1 MLQFSS
7 NIQYLKG
14 VGEAR
19 AKLFRRLG
27 VDSVGSLVRLYPR
40 AYEDWSSTVSILDAV
55 PGETCCIKATVCAP
69 VTHAL
74 IRKGMTIYKTEA
86 TDGENIMKITIFSK

>member
-1 MLQFSS
+1 MLRFSS
-7 NIQYLKG
+7 DIQYLKG

-27 VDSVGSLVRLYPR
+27 VADIGSLLRLYPR
-40 AYEDWSSTVSILDAV
+40 TYEDWSKVISIFDAV
-55 PGETCCIKATVCAP
+55 PGEQCCIKATVCAP

-74 IRKGMTIYKTEA
+74 IRKGMTVYKTQV
-86 TDGENIMKITIFSK
+86 TDGESMMKITI